1 MDKEKL
7 LLIKEI
13 LIYADEEK
21 IKLLP
26 ADVVPKLLKE
36 SIDILQTLKNDESE
50 HKPLYLEFAVKA
62 DIEDKELKKQLLE
75 EIMEIGKTIP
85 SYDEDKTKKFNQ
97 YVTSIIKFN
106 TLGPTKEQ
114 LLSWAKKTKNR
125 GKDSQSRMNKIID
138 EFQTHEFSNQEIL
151 SVCQSYLSS
160 DIGITDADIT
170 LLNIHFI
177 LSNEDIYQWLKEKEI
192 SRENFLKYLSWAME
206 KSEIASLLD
215 EDKFFSLE
223 INAEEVDQLLTK
235 MKNQKS
241 RNLDLEEILLNDN
254 FQSLVCCQNINIS
267 SFLEFLQE
275 IEEKEDHLSLEV
287 FNALIS
293 EYWNEIYEETNLH
306 DNSWPIIELSQKLAS
321 IIRKVPEKYPENLI
335 TIIDDENF
343 VQLLGREE
351 DLKNSQTQLIHLCEF
366 LSQQDEMNLD
376 LLIKILEYSNI
387 SGSMNSISELIS
399 FFKQFVQ
406 LDSSLIESLHQSITS
421 SNVKYLSYNNEQI
434 YQVYPYLIGKLSA
447 PVTKLEEKQLET
459 ALSVLDHAKYGE
471 TDTLNIYRGVID
483 LIFETRYNWQRQNII
498 DVASEDYPSN
508 LNKDAY
514 LSSVFYMSKM
524 KERDKNEIPPECF
537 APSYELYQKQIDE
550 VNNLLKQLEENR
562 PKILQKK

>member
-26 ADVVPKLLKE
+26 ADVVSKLLKE
-36 SIDILQTLKNDESE
+36 SIDILQVLKNDESE
-50 HKPLYLEFAVKA
+50 HKPLYLEFVVKT
-62 DIEDKELKKQLLE
+62 DIKDKELKKQLLE
-75 EIMEIGKTIP
+75 EIMEIGKTIT
-85 SYDEDKTKKFNQ
+85 SYDEDKTKFFNQ
-97 YVTSIIKFN
+97 YVTSIMKFN
-106 TLGPTKEQ
+106 TLGPSKEQ
-114 LLSWAKKTKNR
+114 LLSWAKKTKNS
-125 GKDSQSRMNKIID
+125 GEDNPSRMNKIID
-138 EFQTHEFSNQEIL
+138 EFQAHEFSNQEIL

-160 DIGITDADIT
+160 DIGITYVSIT
-170 LLNIHFI
+170 LLNIYLV
-177 LSNEDIYQWLKEKEI
+177 LSNEDTYQWLKEKEI
-192 SRENFLKYLSWAME
+192 SRENFLKYLSWAIE
-206 KSEIASLLD
+206 KSEISSLLD

-241 RNLDLEEILLNDN
+241 PNLDLEEILLNDN

-267 SFLEFLQE
+267 SFLEFIQE

-321 IIRKVPEKYPENLI
+321 TIRKVPEKYPENLI

-387 SGSMNSISELIS
+387 SGSMNSISDLIS

-406 LDSSLIESLHQSITS
+406 LDYSLIESLHQSITS
-421 SNVKYLSYNNEQI
+421 SNVKYISYNNEQI
-434 YQVYPYLIGKLSA
+434 YQVYPYLIGKLSD

-471 TDTLNIYRGVID
+471 TDKLNIYRGVID

-514 LSSVFYMSKM
+514 LSGIFYMSKM
-524 KERDKNEIPPECF
+524 KERDKNEIPAEFF

-550 VNNLLKQLEENR
+550 VDNLLKRLEQNN

>member
-26 ADVVPKLLKE
+26 ADVVSKLLKE
-36 SIDILQTLKNDESE
+36 SIDILQVLKNDESE
-50 HKPLYLEFAVKA
+50 HKPLYLEFVVKT
-62 DIEDKELKKQLLE
+62 DIKDKELKKQLLE

-85 SYDEDKTKKFNQ
+85 SYDEDKTKFFNQ
-97 YVTSIIKFN
+97 YVTSIMKFN
-106 TLGPTKEQ
+106 TLGPSKEQ
-114 LLSWAKKTKNR
+114 LLSWAKKTKNS
-125 GKDSQSRMNKIID
+125 GEDNPSRMNKIID
-138 EFQTHEFSNQEIL
+138 EFQAHEFSNQEIL

-160 DIGITDADIT
+160 DIGITYVSIT
-170 LLNIHFI
+170 LLNIYLV
-177 LSNEDIYQWLKEKEI
+177 LSNEDTYQWLKEKEI
-192 SRENFLKYLSWAME
+192 SRENFLKYLSWAIE
-206 KSEIASLLD
+206 KSEISSLLD

-241 RNLDLEEILLNDN
+241 PNLDLEEILLNDN

-293 EYWNEIYEETNLH
+293 EYWEKIYEETNLH

-321 IIRKVPEKYPENLI
+321 IIRKVPEKYQENLI
-335 TIIDDENF
+335 TIINDENF

-366 LSQQDEMNLD
+366 LSQQDEINLD

-387 SGSMNSISELIS
+387 SGSMNSISDLIS

-421 SNVKYLSYNNEQI
+421 SNVKYLSYNDEQI
-434 YQVYPYLIGKLSA
+434 YQVYPYLIGKLSD

-471 TDTLNIYRGVID
+471 TDKLNIYRGVID

-498 DVASEDYPSN
+498 DVVSEDYPSN

-537 APSYELYQKQIDE
+537 ASSYELYQEQIDE
-550 VNNLLKQLEENR
+550 VDNLLKQLEQNN